1 MLEGLNMIIAKFLW
15 KSNAIKISIDN
26 PFKMTSGKYS
36 PFYIDC
42 RVLISFPHS
51 MDILTIYAHWLYEE
65 NNLEADYIAG
75 GETAGIPFAAWLA
88 GRMKKPFIYVRKK
101 PKGHGLTSQLEG
113 NIVKGKTILLYED
126 LITDGQSK
134 LKFIE
139 GIRNAGC
146 LVKDCLVLLDRQEK
160 GEELLQ
166 KEQVALVSLV
176 TMNDC
181 LDVGLRNKY
190 LTSREFD
197 VIKAYMEQEA
207 L

>member
-15 KSNAIKISIDN
+15 QTGAIKISIDN
-26 PFKMTSGKYS
+26 PFRMTSGKYS

-42 RVLISFPHS
+42 RVLISFPHP
-51 MDILTIYAHWLYEE
+51 MDIITIYAHWLYEE
-65 NNLEADYIAG
+65 KNLEADYIAG

-88 GRMKKPFIYVRKK
+88 ERMKKPLIYVRKK

-113 NIVKGKTILLYED
+113 KIVEGKTILLYED

-134 LKFIE
+134 LNFIE

-146 LVKDCLVLLDRQEK
+146 TVKNCLVLLDREEGGKEMLEK
-160 GEELLQ
+160 E
-166 KEQVALVSLV
+166 KVALFSLV
-176 TMNDC
+176 TINDC
-181 LDVGLRNKY
+181 LDIGLRNKY
-190 LTSREFD
+190 LTTREFD
-197 VIKAYMEQEA
+197 VIKVYMEQGA